1 MEKPQLA
8 TQKKTGHSNKKT
20 EEQIYEEKRTVA

>member
-8 TQKKTGHSNKKT
+8 TQKKTGPSNSKAEEQTYEKKKT
-20 EEQIYEEKRTVA
+20 VA